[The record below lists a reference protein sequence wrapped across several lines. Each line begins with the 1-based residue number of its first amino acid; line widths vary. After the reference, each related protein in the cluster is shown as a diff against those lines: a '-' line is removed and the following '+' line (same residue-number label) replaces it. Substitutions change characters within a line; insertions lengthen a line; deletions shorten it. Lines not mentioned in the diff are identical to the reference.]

1 MLYHSFILDIY
12 FITNWIVNVSFQ
24 TFKGVLQCLAIQE
37 EGGQVSH
44 QVWFHHLIY
53 FHQYQGSDIA
63 NSNLIAF

>member
-1 MLYHSFILDIY
+1 MWYHSFILDIY

-24 TFKGVLQCLAIQE
+24 TFKGVAVSCQE
-37 EGGQVSH
+37 EGGQVSR